1 MIKTKTA
8 LAALLLAGTTLTAGL
23 SAGWAQDT
31 GAGATD
37 EQAGDTPAATM
48 EVTADTVLA
57 TVNGQDITLGHV
69 IATRSALPE
78 QYQALPDNILFE
90 GILEQLIQQTLLAQA
105 AGELSRRT
113 ELELE
118 NERRTLIASE
128 KLAELTADALS
139 EEALQQLYDETYA
152 NAEPVTEYNASH
164 ILVDSKEKAEELIAQ
179 LNEGAD
185 FAELAKENSTGPSAP
200 SGGALGWFTQGMMVK
215 PFEDVVIT
223 LEPGQVAPEPVETQF
238 GWHVIRLN
246 ETRDKAAP
254 PLSEVA
260 EELVQKLQ
268 DDAIEAALKTL
279 EDNAEI
285 ERVDIESIDPSVLRQ
300 DDLLQ

>member
-31 GAGATD
+31 GAAATD

-200 SGGALGWFTQGMMVK
+200 SGGALGWFTKGMMVK

-238 GWHVIRLN
+238 GWHVIKLN

-279 EDNAEI
+279 EENADI